1 MAKTNNTEFVREGLR
16 EEREKL
22 KGLRARQ
29 KKIVKAQM
37 AGAVKG
43 LKNRNGKMV
52 KRGEV
57 ILRIANKGGPLRHVL
72 KEDLSAGI
80 EKGTLLEVRDSGGQ
94 LGKASVLRKE
104 VRSGKAL
111 LVLDVSPSSMKV
123 EKIRPVEKP

>member
-1 MAKTNNTEFVREGLR
+1 
-16 EEREKL
+16 
-22 KGLRARQ
+22 
-29 KKIVKAQM
+29 M

-94 LGKASVLRKE
+94 LGKASVLRK
-104 VRSGKAL
+104 VNPVWQS
-111 LVLDVSPSSMKV
+111 VVSFRRKS
-123 EKIRPVEKP
+123 E